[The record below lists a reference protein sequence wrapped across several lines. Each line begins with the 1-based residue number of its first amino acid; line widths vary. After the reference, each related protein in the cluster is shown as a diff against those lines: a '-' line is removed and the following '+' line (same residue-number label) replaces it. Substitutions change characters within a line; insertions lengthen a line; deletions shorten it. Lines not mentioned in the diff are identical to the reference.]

1 MRRPLAPCPHKQM
14 RGERVARVCR
24 RGDGRRAVQ
33 YLAIANR
40 REIVHR
46 FGRSAAILGGWAW
59 CFACF
64 GGLVFHGGGALSN
77 CGRFAVARTERT
89 AKRLA
94 CWLPRPPAEQP
105 ARHVRWPT
113 CPSLRYEQRVGLQAG
128 DKLLCCRP
136 QKNGEAKQGSLP
148 AAEAPAAQERGL
160 SAPAR
165 SRFPLPVAVRSAARA
180 ARSTAAVGRGAAAG
194 QARAWITTRPER
206 RYLRPSEQHP
216 PEEAPELSPLTT

>member
-1 MRRPLAPCPHKQM
+1 MEEMACSSSYPFAQPLRKTGHPLGASLALRAFHAAFSHLSLTSAGAP
-14 RGERVARVCR
+14 RARACCACDFGWCSCQEPLQTGWPAGGVPCR
-24 RGDGRRAVQ
+24 
-33 YLAIANR
+33 
-40 REIVHR
+40 HR
-46 FGRSAAILGGWAW
+46 QTT
-59 CFACF
+59 
-64 GGLVFHGGGALSN
+64 VTGALSN

-180 ARSTAAVGRGAAAG
+180 ARSTAVSRARRSSGASQG
-194 QARAWITTRPER
+194 MD
-206 RYLRPSEQHP
+206 HNP
-216 PEEAPELSPLTT
+216 PRMSLP

>member
-1 MRRPLAPCPHKQM
+1 MCGLCLQAFCAPSLWLRAPF
-14 RGERVARVCR
+14 VCGFSLR
-24 RGDGRRAVQ
+24 SATGVW
-33 YLAIANR
+33 
-40 REIVHR
+40 
-46 FGRSAAILGGWAW
+46 GRSGYG
-59 CFACF
+59 
-64 GGLVFHGGGALSN
+64 
-77 CGRFAVARTERT
+77 RT

-160 SAPAR
+160 SAPSR

-216 PEEAPELSPLTT
+216 PEEAPE

>member
-1 MRRPLAPCPHKQM
+1 MPC
-14 RGERVARVCR
+14 R
-24 RGDGRRAVQ
+24 
-33 YLAIANR
+33 
-40 REIVHR
+40 HR
-46 FGRSAAILGGWAW
+46 QTT
-59 CFACF
+59 
-64 GGLVFHGGGALSN
+64 VTGALSN

-216 PEEAPELSPLTT
+216 PEEAPEYVLEVGGWVWGLGF

>member
-1 MRRPLAPCPHKQM
+1 MRRPLAPCPQKQM

-64 GGLVFHGGGALSN
+64 GVLRAGAPRARACCGACDFGWCSCQEPLQTGWPAGGVPCRHRQTTVTGALSN

-136 QKNGEAKQGSLP
+136 QKTAKPSKGACPRRKPQRP
-148 AAEAPAAQERGL
+148 KRG
-160 SAPAR
+160 
-165 SRFPLPVAVRSAARA
+165 
-180 ARSTAAVGRGAAAG
+180 G
-194 QARAWITTRPER
+194 
-206 RYLRPSEQHP
+206 
-216 PEEAPELSPLTT
+216 

>member
-1 MRRPLAPCPHKQM
+1 M
-14 RGERVARVCR
+14 
-24 RGDGRRAVQ
+24 
-33 YLAIANR
+33 
-40 REIVHR
+40 
-46 FGRSAAILGGWAW
+46 
-59 CFACF
+59 
-64 GGLVFHGGGALSN
+64 SN

-136 QKNGEAKQGSLP
+136 QKTAKPSKGACP
-148 AAEAPAAQERGL
+148 RTAAEAPAAQERGL

-216 PEEAPELSPLTT
+216 PEEAPEYYAHHLRESHPEPSDGQCLFCWRCCAFTQSGQRRSGSASARGSQ

>member
-1 MRRPLAPCPHKQM
+1 MPC
-14 RGERVARVCR
+14 R
-24 RGDGRRAVQ
+24 
-33 YLAIANR
+33 
-40 REIVHR
+40 HR
-46 FGRSAAILGGWAW
+46 QTT
-59 CFACF
+59 
-64 GGLVFHGGGALSN
+64 VTGALSN

-136 QKNGEAKQGSLP
+136 QKTAKPSKGACPRRKPQRP
-148 AAEAPAAQERGL
+148 KRGVKR
-160 SAPAR
+160 AR
-165 SRFPLPVAVRSAARA
+165 PLPISVAGRSAQCGSRS
-180 ARSTAAVGRGAAAG
+180 STAAVGRGAAAG

-216 PEEAPELSPLTT
+216 PEEAPELNWIGMFWVR